1 MPGFFRGGATV
12 TKSSEAQIIEH
23 EKEYWQA
30 LKDKDVDTCQR
41 LTDFPCIVA
50 GPHGVHRIPKEKFR
64 GIMESGN
71 YTLDEFEFKDS
82 EVRLLTDDI
91 AIHAYNV
98 HEELTVDGEPVS
110 MDASQ
115 SSTWIRR
122 NGQWVCALHTES
134 ILGDAYGRDKKKAA

>member
-1 MPGFFRGGATV
+1 MT
-12 TKSSEAQIIEH
+12 TQST
-23 EKEYWQA
+23 EKEIIDLERQYWEG
-30 LKDKDVDTCQR
+30 LKSKNVDACER

-64 GIMESGN
+64 GIMESAN
-71 YTLDEFEFKDS
+71 YTLHDFKFKDS

-98 HEELTVDGEPVS
+98 HENLTVDGEPVS

-122 NGQWVCALHTES
+122 NGRWVCALHTES
-134 ILGDAYGRDKKKAA
+134 LLGDPYGRDKKKAA